1 MVKNDLMILW
11 VLFFIASSLLIE
23 TNAATGFEYFPD
35 EHTIGLWH
43 FNEGQG
49 NIVKD
54 ASKNNIK
61 AQIEGKA
68 KWDKDDWNKEGG
80 GHSFVFEGKTALFI
94 PVKDKVGNKLLT
106 PNDAITVEA
115 WVYATG
121 LTAWNL
127 IGTHWA
133 AAVGKYHLGVNN
145 GVPKMHVNTKKGVKN
160 ATGAA
165 IGPKKWYHIAGSYD
179 GQAVKIYIDGKLSES
194 VKHGGELA
202 TGSPWDVMIGA
213 KHSREFHWAG
223 LMDEIRFS
231 SIAREP
237 EELSPNF
244 DAPQSVNYNSTK
256 LPVFWANLKK

>member
-1 MVKNDLMILW
+1 M
-11 VLFFIASSLLIE
+11 IE
-23 TNAATGFEYFPD
+23 TNAATGFEYLPD